1 MHTPAIAPAA
11 RRLPL
16 ILAAMLATA
25 AALPAQAQGTISSGT
40 TFLQFVGTPFG
51 TTAGNANLLFGSPS
65 AFGTENL
72 FRMGWSYNQGVGTS
86 NRPFSSLDSPTATYS
101 GNTATFSWTNAG
113 AGTAGF
119 ARWNATLVVTLTE
132 IAPTPGGSVPGA
144 ARVDSQLTFT
154 AAAANAGAIAYNVFH
169 DMDFDIAGAGGDTFR
184 VLDSSAVLGRATDAS
199 SSTFAEFVG
208 GGATRYE
215 FNTGSALR
223 SKLGAVSAGT
233 GSGNL
238 STLAGTAA
246 SDWASTDGA
255 VAYQW
260 ARTLAPGESSVINS
274 SFTINSPVPEP
285 ASLLLM
291 LGGGALLLGARRRRA
306 G

>member
-1 MHTPAIAPAA
+1 MNSHTPRRAA

-25 AALPAQAQGTISSGT
+25 TLPAWAQGTISSGT
-40 TFLQFVGTPFG
+40 TFLQFVGTPFS

-65 AFGTENL
+65 AFATENL
-72 FRMGWSYNQGVGTS
+72 FRMGWSYNQGPATS
-86 NRPFSSLDSPTATYS
+86 NRPFSSLDTPAATYS
-101 GNTATFSWTNAG
+101 GNTATFTWTNAG

-169 DMDFDIAGAGGDTFR
+169 DLDFDIAGAGSDTFR
-184 VLDSSAVLGRATDAS
+184 VLNNTAVQGRATDAV
-199 SSTFAEFVG
+199 SSTYAEFVG

-215 FNTGSALR
+215 FNTGAALR
-223 SKLGAVSAGT
+223 TKLGATSGGAGT
-233 GSGNL
+233 GNL
-238 STLAGTAA
+238 TTLAGTSA

-255 VAYQW
+255 VAFQW
-260 ARTLAPGESSVINS
+260 ARTLAPGESAVINS